1 MIQINLLR
9 ISPDSQYLEFSVE
22 CPMDYTFNQL
32 YITHYI
38 SEGEYDNTIDCSY
51 LLGGTSQKEVIRIA
65 VASFGTPISMYKVE
79 FGVTSTVEGAPL
91 IDNVVGICSN
101 VNFVY
106 ENQLDLIL
114 RLKKGCISDNDYNI
128 LDRNH
133 MFLYAHL
140 EAMRLQRYEDA
151 EIFYDILMNLFNN
164 CGPTGRQVN
173 VSTPSCGCQS

>member
-79 FGVTSTVEGAPL
+79 FGVTSDIEGAPA
-91 IDNVVGICSN
+91 IDNVVGVCSN

-106 ENQLDLIL
+106 ENLLDLIL
-114 RLKKGCISDNDYNI
+114 KLKKKCVSNSEYDI

-133 MFLYAHL
+133 MFLYAHT

-151 EIFYDILMNLFNN
+151 ETFYDIIMSLFSN
-164 CGPTGRQVN
+164 CGAETRQT
-173 VSTPSCGCQS
+173 STYTPSCGCS